1 MNQAEREARQQ
12 VVDLRRQARM
22 ILDQAQSE
30 KRDVTPEEETRAGE
44 LIRQAEDLED
54 KITKGEFAKEE
65 RTMPETVKVE
75 TPVSEDLK
83 EFRDY
88 LRGKKVEGRALK
100 SSVEAAGGVMAPEG
114 FVAEVIKKLNALSVM
129 RQVARVVPIAERST
143 RIPRLITGVTAAWTE
158 EAAAVAPSEPT
169 FDQVELT
176 PHKLAALT
184 QVSNELLGDAALPV
198 ETFLAELFG
207 EELAAKEDAAFF
219 NGDGAN
225 KPTGILTDAS
235 ILTVEAGAVGI
246 TPEDIFALWDAL
258 EPQYRANAAWVM
270 NPATLGAIRR
280 LQDSTG
286 RYLLVDS
293 LAAGA
298 PETLLGRPV
307 YLSANMPTIGVG
319 AKSIILADFQRAYYI
334 ADRQGMDVQRSVD
347 RYFEQDVTAFR
358 AIVRTDGKVA
368 LPDAARILVHPAA

>member
-1 MNQAEREARQQ
+1 MTQAEREARQNA
-12 VVDLRRQARM
+12 VDLRRQARM
-22 ILDQAQSE
+22 ILDQAQTE
-30 KRDVTPEEETRAGE
+30 KRDVTPDEENRVGE
-44 LIRQAEDLED
+44 LIRQAEELED

-75 TPVSEDLK
+75 TPVSEDVM
-83 EFRDY
+83 EFRDF

-100 SSVEAAGGVMAPEG
+100 SSVDAAGGVMAPEG

-129 RQVARVVPIAERST
+129 RQVARVITIAERST

-158 EAAAVAPSEPT
+158 EAAAITPSEPT

-184 QVSNELLGDAALPV
+184 QVSNELLSDAALPV

-219 NGDGAN
+219 NGDGNN

-235 ILTVEAGAVGI
+235 IPTVAAGADNI

-280 LQDSTG
+280 LQDNTG

-298 PETLLGRPV
+298 PDTLLGRPV
-307 YLSANMPTIGVG
+307 YLSANMPTIGAG

-368 LPDAARILVHPAA
+368 LPEAARILVHAA